1 MNPVDQINQ
10 AIRDN
15 PLATGLIGVGLFMT
29 FFGSAGIPKLAAKV
43 PDAAKG
49 AARAASDGM
58 SATARTVSDAAS
70 AAGSKLSDAASNLA
84 DQASQASSQV
94 SAPSLDT
101 SGLSGRATE
110 MAAEMKDN
118 LAAGAQQV
126 RERITTTAQSG
137 WNASA
142 GLRTQLSEN
151 LERQPLLLGALGL
164 AIGAGIASIL
174 PATDTER
181 ELVGDKATA
190 LRDGVKN
197 RATRLMSDVKEE
209 AAAQGITPGAAK
221 GALEEVAQRAKNV
234 ASKARH
240 SARGKVTNPLS

>member
-49 AARAASDGM
+49 AARAASEGM

-70 AAGSKLSDAASNLA
+70 AAGSKFSDAASNLA

-126 RERITTTAQSG
+126 RERITTVAQSG

-142 GLRTQLSEN
+142 GLRTQLS
-151 LERQPLLLGALGL
+151 RQPLLLGALGL

-190 LRDGVKN
+190 LRDEVKN

-209 AAAQGITPGAAK
+209 AAAQGITPDAAK

-240 SARGKVTNPLS
+240 SARGKVTNPHS